1 MIYIQPR
8 LASSSCQSFRLNFP
22 SAETSVCTAKPG
34 LCILFLV
41 LDIEIQ
47 VDNSCYKTRKKTQNS
62 LVKKLVM
69 LPLLALFF
77 SLQRKLDF
85 ETMTFVKKLHDWVC
99 SSVVEFLSNR
109 QKALGEY
116 ANCFV
121 LVVTTY
127 QI

>member
-1 MIYIQPR
+1 M
-8 LASSSCQSFRLNFP
+8 
-22 SAETSVCTAKPG
+22 
-34 LCILFLV
+34 
-41 LDIEIQ
+41 
-47 VDNSCYKTRKKTQNS
+47 
-62 LVKKLVM
+62 VKKLVM

-85 ETMTFVKKLHDWVC
+85 ETMTFVKKLNDWVC

-116 ANCFV
+116 ADCFV